1 MELAGALRL
10 LLLVLCSLLI
20 TSVFADSSSDEEP
33 TTCTPGSTFPLDC
46 NTCVCGDDGIR
57 ANAACTLKG
66 CGTIQEVVVA
76 EHDNHSSDNCT
87 PGSTFMVDC
96 NTCTCGSDGVREN
109 AECTQLDCSAAPQ
122 SFLNR
127 VGRGGPMDG
136 VLSER
141 CFPGSPFKVDCNLCL
156 CPVSGIKELA
166 PCSDWVCPPPT
177 CSPNDV
183 ECVSDGERCAPG
195 ITYMDEC
202 NMCICSQDGIKAHA
216 SCTFKLCPK

>member
-76 EHDNHSSDNCT
+76 EHADGVICNPLENFEL
-87 PGSTFMVDC
+87 GC
-96 NTCTCGSDGVREN
+96 NTCKCGSDGLVAN
-109 AECTQLDCSAAPQ
+109 AACTQNPCPRQLLSAL
-122 SFLNR
+122 SR
-127 VGRGGPMDG
+127 KKRGGPMDG

>member
-20 TSVFADSSSDEEP
+20 TSVFAD
-33 TTCTPGSTFPLDC
+33 
-46 NTCVCGDDGIR
+46 
-57 ANAACTLKG
+57 
-66 CGTIQEVVVA
+66 
-76 EHDNHSSDNCT
+76 DNHSSDNCT

-127 VGRGGPMDG
+127 VGRDADGVICNPLENFELGCNTCKCGSDGLVANAACTQNPCPRQLLSALSRKKRGGPMDG